1 MQQVD
6 SAAFESNK
14 AVLLNKTPK
23 FVVTEP
29 APQILKDILQSI
41 NPQFDVLIIY
51 DRMKQATDLVEG
63 NNVYK
68 FWVVNSFNDYNT
80 TKNLFKI
87 DRTDTIITSPA
98 SRIAPD
104 VIDIPRIKAYEA
116 ET

>member
-51 DRMKQATDLVEG
+51 DRMKHATDLVEG

-87 DRTDTIITSPA
+87 DRTDTIITRPA